1 MMTWEQKKKRS
12 IGYLNK
18 YRSEISQEGYDSIL
32 YVIGTQA
39 LEDIFVTEDDIIDM
53 IQLETDNITAN
64 ELIEE
69 IKEQFTKEDKKW
81 YQKIYTRLWKS

>member
-39 LEDIFVTEDDIIDM
+39 LEDIFVT
-53 IQLETDNITAN
+53 AN